1 MRHHLGSPD
10 PSIVKSYQSFKFR
23 HVRNGEVAGRD
34 DDVIER
40 LRRHDDVAN
49 EVSDDD
55 FEDVVVGVELDVLH
69 RLPELDGVLD
79 GASSV
84 AATWKSNKLLLRTL
98 TYVRPAKPGPRKLGL
113 GSLGPQSLGTRR
125 LGLGRNHQDPGK

>member
-1 MRHHLGSPD
+1 M
-10 PSIVKSYQSFKFR
+10 
-23 HVRNGEVAGRD
+23 AGRD

-49 EVSDDD
+49 DVSDDD

-113 GSLGPQSLGTRR
+113 GSLGPRSLGTRR
-125 LGLGRNHQDPGK
+125 LGPRELGLGRNHQIFQLRPNGFSSLLRHRR